1 MRKSLLLAL
10 SLIGLF
16 DSTYLLWVYT
26 SPLRPM
32 VCLGSGCDT
41 VRASSYSHLLGIPL
55 PAFGVLMYVTLAL
68 LIFAAPLL
76 AASLAHAIR
85 YALVGISGA
94 GFLFSLYLTGI
105 EAFVL
110 HAWCTWC
117 VISALAVTS
126 ILVLAIL
133 ELARPAL
140 YAEPAAALAA
150 VRRHFALFVA
160 ALVVGA
166 PAFGFLSRHGAL
178 PPVQQAPAET
188 LRERLVRPDS
198 RVAGNPQAAVTV
210 VEFGDIEC
218 PICVRAEATA
228 REIRKKYGSQ
238 IRFIFRHFPLG
249 RIHPQAEKAAEAS
262 ECAGAQGKFWEALE
276 RFYRGR
282 DDLREEA
289 LTRYAG
295 EVGVDIARFHQCL
308 ASGEMAARIRRDVDD
323 GRALGVRA
331 TPTFFVGQKMIEG
344 PIEPAEFSRLL
355 DQELARQ
362 GTAPAQSTAQPSSA
376 SAHPS
381 GSSPSTSPGVF
392 GNSGAGFF
400 TQLQGSPLGCSED
413 DANQPEPSLI
423 GTPEARRLFEGST
436 KPLFVDVRE
445 PKEFQS
451 GRIPGAINIPAEKI
465 QERQGSLPKDRN
477 IVLYESGRS
486 AGDVCAASRAAGRV
500 LLTFGFAA
508 EKLKVYQEGLAGWE
522 KAGLPLE
529 R

>member
-1 MRKSLLLAL
+1 MRKSFLLAL
-10 SLIGLF
+10 SLLGLF

-26 SPLRPM
+26 SPSRPM

-41 VRASSYSHLLGIPL
+41 VRASSYSHLWGIPL
-55 PAFGVLMYVTLAL
+55 PAYGVLMYVTLAL
-68 LIFAAPLL
+68 LIFAEPLL

-117 VISALAVTS
+117 VISALSVTS

-133 ELARPAL
+133 ELARPAPHP
-140 YAEPAAALAA
+140 EPAAALAA

-160 ALVVGA
+160 ALVVGT

-188 LRERLVRPDS
+188 LLQRLIRPDS
-198 RVAGNPQAAVTV
+198 HLAGNTQAAVTV

-218 PICVRAEATA
+218 PICVTAEGTA
-228 REIRKKYGSQ
+228 REIRKKYGNQ
-238 IRFIFRHFPLG
+238 IRFVFRHFPLE
-249 RIHPQAEKAAEAS
+249 RIHAQAEKAAEAS
-262 ECAGAQGKFWEALE
+262 ECAANQGKFWEALE

-295 EVGVDIARFHQCL
+295 ELGLDVARFSQCL
-308 ASGEMAARIRRDVDD
+308 ASGKMAERVRRDLED
-323 GRALGVRA
+323 GHALGVRA
-331 TPTFFVGQKMIEG
+331 TPTFFVGHKMIEG
-344 PIEPAEFSRLL
+344 PIESAEFARLIE
-355 DQELARQ
+355 QELGRA
-362 GTAPAQSTAQPSSA
+362 GTTLAQAGTQPTSAAPSA
-376 SAHPS
+376 
-381 GSSPSTSPGVF
+381 GSSPSASPGSL

-400 TQLQGSPLGCSED
+400 TRLQGSPLGCSEE
-413 DANQPEPSLI
+413 DANQPEPALI

-436 KPLFVDVRE
+436 KPLFVDVRQ

-465 QERQGSLPKDRN
+465 QERQHSLPKDRN

-486 AGDVCAASRAAGRV
+486 SGDVCAASRAAGRV